1 MSAAMSGEQEVRDF
15 LKAQG
20 MEEYTS
26 ALIYNGFYMSV
37 DSLREATYEEL
48 LDCNVKPLHAKLI
61 LSSLQ
66 QSAHSA
72 PLSEEE
78 QERQRLASFLSMIG
92 CAGSEE
98 ALVAGGLG
106 SLSRLKGRPEE
117 DLVKAGVKPVHARLI
132 MSSLDTVHGDG
143 AAGGGLRSET
153 PRAGGAY
160 STADG
165 DDGISLLGRKRKSDP
180 KNWRFLLLTGML
192 LTALALGWLAAF
204 GPPGGGAAAAAP
216 PPAGGLQQLHK
227 GKGGGGKG
235 FGGLKRRGARGGE
248 RRNATHAWVEGV
260 TKKPS

>member
-1 MSAAMSGEQEVRDF
+1 MSGEQEVRDF

-72 PLSEEE
+72 PLSEE
-78 QERQRLASFLSMIG
+78 
-92 CAGSEE
+92 

-117 DLVKAGVKPVHARLI
+117 HLVKAGVKPVHARLI

-165 DDGISLLGRKRKSDP
+165 DDGISLLGR
-180 KNWRFLLLTGML
+180 
-192 LTALALGWLAAF
+192 
-204 GPPGGGAAAAAP
+204 
-216 PPAGGLQQLHK
+216 
-227 GKGGGGKG
+227 
-235 FGGLKRRGARGGE
+235 
-248 RRNATHAWVEGV
+248 
-260 TKKPS
+260 